1 MHLDS
6 NEADMSEKAIV
17 RRLRETAAAAR
28 IGEVTPPASL
38 FDDAADEIAR
48 LAALPPLR
56 AREEIARAAFA
67 VLVRDGLTPD
77 EADHYWKMG
86 YWPNDRETA
95 FKIADAILSSTAGQ
109 EWRDREAMIRE
120 FIRRQKEKLETI
132 QGATQYRNGYGDA
145 LDAFTRV
152 LDAFPA
158 PPVAG
163 PIVAEKSEVKS

>member
-1 MHLDS
+1 
-6 NEADMSEKAIV
+6 MSEKAIV

-56 AREEIARAAFA
+56 AREEIARALAKPITGFPFDMLLEEQQA
-67 VLVRDGLTPD
+67 ELLK
-77 EADHYWKMG
+77 A
-86 YWPNDRETA
+86 
-95 FKIADAILSSTAGQ
+95 ADAVCALSRTAGQ

-132 QGATQYRNGYGDA
+132 QGATQYRNGYGSA

-152 LDAFPA
+152 LDALPA
-158 PPVAG
+158 PPVAE
-163 PIVAEKSEVKS
+163 PKEIP